1 MTTIAPAAWIALF
14 AAWSAIAASSLASAH
29 SPRHIAAAIEGII
42 EDDAPSLVAH
52 ERINAACVMAL
63 TALLPIL
70 PALTSF
76 HLVRGRSRRAE
87 SQLRSLANFE
97 LWFAVLLAMNLLV
110 AFIFPAPI
118 GASVFLG
125 LITAHAAIC
134 LGAAI
139 TVGADRFVR
148 FPSPAAL
155 LARPGGGLD
164 LPLPLV
170 TVQRTAENSPH
181 RPIVHPCGTTT
192 WGIVTLALGALAVES
207 VTRNPALAF
216 ALGPIVG
223 LAIWLPSLIASR
235 CRHQDTLVLSGLATA
250 MVVIVIA
257 AGFMLDTAV
266 NPEEIPMMVAIAGAA
281 TGVWAL
287 LVGWAFK
294 GMTQLAT
301 LARASAQMEVDE
313 MGETIA
319 PIEHPLAARRRESLM
334 RRVVIGASGVTA
346 ASTLIA
352 AIPSSTPIIVS
363 PLFVCG
369 ALSLSLATTV
379 WLIANLRDRS
389 NLIANAGLFTSMM
402 VASSFFAALPLFFR
416 ATELGALAAL
426 RALPFCAVAA
436 ISALLT
442 AGIINTL
449 REPKSLMHERKTATR
464 KSTPAR
470 RKTGSNRKQLAS

>member
-1 MTTIAPAAWIALF
+1 
-14 AAWSAIAASSLASAH
+14 
-29 SPRHIAAAIEGII
+29 
-42 EDDAPSLVAH
+42 
-52 ERINAACVMAL
+52 MAL

-110 AFIFPAPI
+110 AFIFSAPI

-257 AGFMLDTAV
+257 AGFMLDIAV
-266 NPEEIPMMVAIAGAA
+266 NPDEIPMMVAIAGAA

-352 AIPSSTPIIVS
+352 VIPMSAPIIFS

-369 ALSLSLATTV
+369 VLSLSLATTV

-389 NLIANAGLFTSMM
+389 NLIANAGLFTTML

-416 ATELGALAAL
+416 AAELGALAAL
-426 RALPFCAVAA
+426 SALPFCAVAA

>member
-1 MTTIAPAAWIALF
+1 
-14 AAWSAIAASSLASAH
+14 
-29 SPRHIAAAIEGII
+29 
-42 EDDAPSLVAH
+42 
-52 ERINAACVMAL
+52 
-63 TALLPIL
+63 
-70 PALTSF
+70 
-76 HLVRGRSRRAE
+76 
-87 SQLRSLANFE
+87 
-97 LWFAVLLAMNLLV
+97 
-110 AFIFPAPI
+110 
-118 GASVFLG
+118 
-125 LITAHAAIC
+125 
-134 LGAAI
+134 
-139 TVGADRFVR
+139 
-148 FPSPAAL
+148 
-155 LARPGGGLD
+155 
-164 LPLPLV
+164 
-170 TVQRTAENSPH
+170 
-181 RPIVHPCGTTT
+181 
-192 WGIVTLALGALAVES
+192 
-207 VTRNPALAF
+207 
-216 ALGPIVG
+216 
-223 LAIWLPSLIASR
+223 
-235 CRHQDTLVLSGLATA
+235 
-250 MVVIVIA
+250 
-257 AGFMLDTAV
+257 MLDTAV
-266 NPEEIPMMVAIAGAA
+266 NPDEIPMMVAIAGAA

-352 AIPSSTPIIVS
+352 AIPSSTPIILS

-389 NLIANAGLFTSMM
+389 NLIANAGLFTTML

-416 ATELGALAAL
+416 AAELGALAAL
-426 RALPFCAVAA
+426 SALPFCAVAA

-464 KSTPAR
+464 KSTPTR

>member
-1 MTTIAPAAWIALF
+1 
-14 AAWSAIAASSLASAH
+14 
-29 SPRHIAAAIEGII
+29 
-42 EDDAPSLVAH
+42 
-52 ERINAACVMAL
+52 
-63 TALLPIL
+63 
-70 PALTSF
+70 
-76 HLVRGRSRRAE
+76 
-87 SQLRSLANFE
+87 
-97 LWFAVLLAMNLLV
+97 
-110 AFIFPAPI
+110 
-118 GASVFLG
+118 
-125 LITAHAAIC
+125 
-134 LGAAI
+134 
-139 TVGADRFVR
+139 
-148 FPSPAAL
+148 
-155 LARPGGGLD
+155 
-164 LPLPLV
+164 
-170 TVQRTAENSPH
+170 RTAENSPH

-216 ALGPIVG
+216 SLGPIVG

-257 AGFMLDTAV
+257 AGFMLDIAV
-266 NPEEIPMMVAIAGAA
+266 NPDGIPMMVAIAGAA
-281 TGVWAL
+281 AGVWAL

-369 ALSLSLATTV
+369 VLSLSLATTV

-389 NLIANAGLFTSMM
+389 NLIANAGLFTTMM

-426 RALPFCAVAA
+426 SALPFCAVAA

>member
-1 MTTIAPAAWIALF
+1 MT
-14 AAWSAIAASSLASAH
+14 
-29 SPRHIAAAIEGII
+29 

-118 GASVFLG
+118 GASIFLG

-352 AIPSSTPIIVS
+352 VIPMSAPIIFS

-369 ALSLSLATTV
+369 ALSLSLAAAV

-389 NLIANAGLFTSMM
+389 NLIANAGLFTTML

-416 ATELGALAAL
+416 AAELGALAAL
-426 RALPFCAVAA
+426 SALPFCAVAA

-449 REPKSLMHERKTATR
+449 REPKSLIHERKTATR